1 MLWCRWCLVFS
12 KALEPAT
19 RKMSTT
25 TRVTRVNCTV
35 QNFTIGSYK
44 SQSLK
49 ICFISTKA
57 SAKRL
62 VDIHRP
68 NGAFGP
74 LKYWLNPGTLL
85 LQILSLIQWVKL
97 PCPTP
102 IAILCMSSK
111 EAGYRE
117 DSREHAGGKPD
128 TFFNS
133 QESGQRSPPHPA
145 EV

>member
-1 MLWCRWCLVFS
+1 MVPLVFVFS

-117 DSREHAGGKPD
+117 DSREHAGEAGHIQLTRIRTKEP
-128 TFFNS
+128 TS
-133 QESGQRSPPHPA
+133 SSRGVSPS
-145 EV
+145 